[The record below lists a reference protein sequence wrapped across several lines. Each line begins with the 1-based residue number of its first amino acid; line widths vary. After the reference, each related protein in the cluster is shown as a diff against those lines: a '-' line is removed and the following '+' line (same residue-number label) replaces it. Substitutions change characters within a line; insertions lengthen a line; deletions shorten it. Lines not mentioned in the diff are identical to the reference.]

1 MKEIGVP
8 LVSDDEL
15 EVSSSDQDELTGILE
30 SETEEEIEESE
41 TECENVAD
49 CETEEEATVSVVV
62 AQNTVVATKYNGD
75 NKKQKK
81 KADIQ
86 WNKTK
91 SAVPREMNIEE
102 KKLVP
107 KSETLKTKSSPMQ
120 FFRICRWWNF
130 RTYYFPNYSLCNS
143 TIPT

>member
-15 EVSSSDQDELTGILE
+15 EVSSSDQDKLTGILE

-41 TECENVAD
+41 TKCENGAD
-49 CETEEEATVSVVV
+49 CETEEEATVSVEV
-62 AQNTVVATKYNGD
+62 AQNTVAATKYNGD

-91 SAVPREMNIEE
+91 WAVPREMNIEE
-102 KKLVP
+102 KKLVL

-120 FFRICRWWNF
+120 FFRTCRW
-130 RTYYFPNYSLCNS
+130 
-143 TIPT
+143 